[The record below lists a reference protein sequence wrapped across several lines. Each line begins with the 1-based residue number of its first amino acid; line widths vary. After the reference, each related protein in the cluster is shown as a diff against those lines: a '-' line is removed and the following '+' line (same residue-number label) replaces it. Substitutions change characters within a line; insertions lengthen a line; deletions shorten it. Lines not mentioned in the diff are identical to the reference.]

1 MNQINQ
7 ELIKFYLNKQIFKAK
22 RIKKNEKLIKAR
34 QLLGL
39 DLPENSLFTY
49 SDGTLIEKEDEIYI
63 EINDLLDNNNIYLIK
78 NEDNNSIYNELL
90 KKRYNVPKWLRSHKK
105 TLENEKQE
113 KNIYI
118 ISNKKIIYKVFN
130 FISFQM

>member
-90 KKRYNVPKWLRSHKK
+90 KKRYNVLNGFVHIKK
-105 TLENEKQE
+105 LWKM
-113 KNIYI
+113 K
-118 ISNKKIIYKVFN
+118 NKKKIMKQII
-130 FISFQM
+130 Q